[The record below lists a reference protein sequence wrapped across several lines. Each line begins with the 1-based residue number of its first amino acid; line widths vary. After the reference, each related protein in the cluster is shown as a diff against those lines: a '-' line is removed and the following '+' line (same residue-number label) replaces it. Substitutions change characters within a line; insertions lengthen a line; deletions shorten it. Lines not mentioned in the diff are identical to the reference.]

1 MGKSF
6 KKFINEKI
14 ENVKSSPS
22 GDPFAFL
29 SQDKFVRQG
38 RVIRKRGQYRT
49 AAQNLGKSVTNQ
61 TEIDAAADAIRD
73 MKDSGKMGKITTD
86 VKQAARDLKDKM
98 FTADGGKKIT
108 TVVRDTSGKTIANP
122 PITTNK
128 ITSGRTTNVGG
139 GIVTNKDLRDASKIK
154 NPKQF
159 ADTKGQT
166 QPETKPKPKQ
176 NVVKKRGPSTQY
188 RQLQNKARNILKD
201 LAKEKPTNQN
211 IRPKPKFDL
220 IGNKVDDSVR
230 SVRANLKTINKVYKP
245 NVPQGSGS
253 GIVANKG
260 GSTTVK
266 SPQYDINRKKVQSLK
281 NIKPVTPKR
290 GVIDKLVFG
299 DVDTPKPRTT
309 ISKKYVSPLKNTK
322 PQTTTIPTDGGKSG
336 VEKILRDVNKQ
347 QPNKITPGKGFSQFR
362 TDSITR
368 RGIKPTKATSI
379 LGQIAKNPAAR
390 KATKALG
397 VIGTVADAG
406 ITFAD
411 TYKKSQQKGDTKQ
424 RSIGKGLAKVA
435 GGAIGGTLGAIA
447 ASPIPIPGARVAG
460 AVGGYQYGKKLGG
473 QAFDTLTTMRG
484 RDQLKQSF
492 KNFRKKAMRPA
503 GS

>member
-1 MGKSF
+1 MRKSF

-29 SQDKFVRQG
+29 SQDKFVRKG
-38 RVIRKRGQYRT
+38 RIIRKRGQYRT
-49 AAQNLGKSVTNQ
+49 AAQNLTQGIKGQS
-61 TEIDAAADAIRD
+61 EIDAAADAIRD
-73 MKDSGKMGKITTD
+73 MKNSGKMGKITTD
-86 VKQAARDLKDKM
+86 VKQAASDLKNKM

-128 ITSGRTTNVGG
+128 ITSGQTTNVGG
-139 GIVTNKDLRDASKIK
+139 GIVTDKDLRDASKIK
-154 NPKQF
+154 NPEKF

-176 NVVKKRGPSTQY
+176 NVVKKKGPSTQY
-188 RQLQNKARNILKD
+188 RQLQNKARGILKD
-201 LAKEKPTNQN
+201 LAKEKTAGKNV
-211 IRPKPKFDL
+211 IKPKLDFDL
-220 IGNKVDDSVR
+220 TGNKIDDSVR
-230 SVRANLKTINKVYKP
+230 SVRTNRRTINKVYQP
-245 NVPQGSGS
+245 NVTRGSGS

-281 NIKPVTPKR
+281 NIKPVKR
-290 GVIDKLVFG
+290 SVVDKLMFG
-299 DVDTPKPRTT
+299 DVDKPPTTT

-424 RSIGKGLAKVA
+424 RSIGKGLSRVA
-435 GGAIGGTLGAIA
+435 GGAIGGTLGALA
-447 ASPIPIPGARVAG
+447 AAPIPIPGARVAG

-484 RDQLKQSF
+484 RDKLKQSF
-492 KNFRKKAMRPA
+492 SNFRKKAMRPA

>member
-1 MGKSF
+1 MKTFSQFESKKQNIIEKELFSDRNRSDINNILNKYFGSEKKSRETA
-6 KKFINEKI
+6 KKIVQGSGQGIN
-14 ENVKSSPS
+14 S
-22 GDPFAFL
+22 GTTNYSKNKKLDQQISQTRSRETTRGDAFRRSL
-29 SQDKFVRQG
+29 SDFDDSDAG
-38 RVIRKRGQYRT
+38 RP
-49 AAQNLGKSVTNQ
+49 
-61 TEIDAAADAIRD
+61 
-73 MKDSGKMGKITTD
+73 TTGN
-86 VKQAARDLKDKM
+86 
-98 FTADGGKKIT
+98 TAD
-108 TVVRDTSGKTIANP
+108 
-122 PITTNK
+122 
-128 ITSGRTTNVGG
+128 
-139 GIVTNKDLRDASKIK
+139 
-154 NPKQF
+154 
-159 ADTKGQT
+159 
-166 QPETKPKPKQ
+166 KPKP
-176 NVVKKRGPSTQY
+176 NTVKSQTQRMSDALDKPEVKSAIKNKRGLPTQNRLTKRGTRSYTPPSKT
-188 RQLQNKARNILKD
+188 LS
-201 LAKEKPTNQN
+201 QN
-211 IRPKPKFDL
+211 IQTKS
-220 IGNKVDDSVR
+220 IINQANKVKD
-230 SVRANLKTINKVYKP
+230 NLRTVDKKINP
-245 NVPQGSGS
+245 NVSQGSGS
-253 GIVANKG
+253 GVSASKG
-260 GSTTVK
+260 GGTTVK
-266 SPQYDINRKKVQSLK
+266 SPQYDLNRKKVQSLK

-299 DVDTPKPRTT
+299 DVDTPKPQTT

-411 TYKKSQQKGDTKQ
+411 TYKTSQQKGDTKQ

-492 KNFRKKAMRPA
+492 KNFRKKAMRPV

>member
-1 MGKSF
+1 MKTFSQFESKKQNIIEKELFSDRNRSDINNILNKYFGSEKKSRETA
-6 KKFINEKI
+6 KKIVQGSGQGIN
-14 ENVKSSPS
+14 S
-22 GDPFAFL
+22 GTTNYSKNKKLDQQISQTRSRETTRGDAFRRSL
-29 SQDKFVRQG
+29 SDFDDSDAG
-38 RVIRKRGQYRT
+38 RP
-49 AAQNLGKSVTNQ
+49 
-61 TEIDAAADAIRD
+61 
-73 MKDSGKMGKITTD
+73 TTGN
-86 VKQAARDLKDKM
+86 
-98 FTADGGKKIT
+98 TAD
-108 TVVRDTSGKTIANP
+108 
-122 PITTNK
+122 
-128 ITSGRTTNVGG
+128 
-139 GIVTNKDLRDASKIK
+139 
-154 NPKQF
+154 
-159 ADTKGQT
+159 
-166 QPETKPKPKQ
+166 KPKP
-176 NVVKKRGPSTQY
+176 NTVKSQTQRMSDALDKPEVKSAIKNKRGLPTQNRLTKRGTRSYTPPSKT
-188 RQLQNKARNILKD
+188 LS
-201 LAKEKPTNQN
+201 QN
-211 IRPKPKFDL
+211 IQTKS
-220 IGNKVDDSVR
+220 IINQANKVKD
-230 SVRANLKTINKVYKP
+230 NLRTVDKKINP
-245 NVPQGSGS
+245 NVSQGSGS
-253 GIVANKG
+253 GVSVSKG
-260 GSTTVK
+260 GGTTVK
-266 SPQYDINRKKVQSLK
+266 SPQYDLNRKKVQSLK

-299 DVDTPKPRTT
+299 DVDTPKPQTT

-411 TYKKSQQKGDTKQ
+411 TYKTSQQKGDTKQ

-492 KNFRKKAMRPA
+492 KNFRKRAMKPV
-503 GS
+503 GT

>member
-1 MGKSF
+1 MKTFSQFELKKQNIVEKQFSDRERADIFDILNKNFGSKEKS
-6 KKFINEKI
+6 KKTAKDLLQGSGQGINSGTTNYSKNKKLDQQINQRRSAETTRGDALRRSMSDIDDGDLGNPSQQKSQPNKV
-14 ENVKSSPS
+14 EPKKSQTQRMSDALDKPEVKSAIKNKRGLPTKQTSRGTRYVPPS
-22 GDPFAFL
+22 KTL
-29 SQDKFVRQG
+29 SQNIQTKSIINQANKVKDNL
-38 RVIRKRGQYRT
+38 RT
-49 AAQNLGKSVTNQ
+49 V
-61 TEIDAAADAIRD
+61 D
-73 MKDSGKMGKITTD
+73 
-86 VKQAARDLKDKM
+86 
-98 FTADGGKKIT
+98 KKI
-108 TVVRDTSGKTIANP
+108 N
-122 PITTNK
+122 
-128 ITSGRTTNVGG
+128 
-139 GIVTNKDLRDASKIK
+139 
-154 NPKQF
+154 
-159 ADTKGQT
+159 
-166 QPETKPKPKQ
+166 
-176 NVVKKRGPSTQY
+176 
-188 RQLQNKARNILKD
+188 
-201 LAKEKPTNQN
+201 
-211 IRPKPKFDL
+211 
-220 IGNKVDDSVR
+220 
-230 SVRANLKTINKVYKP
+230 P
-245 NVPQGSGS
+245 NVSQGSGS
-253 GIVANKG
+253 NVSASKG
-260 GSTTVK
+260 SGTTVK
-266 SPQYDINRKKVQSLK
+266 SPQYDINRKKLQNLK
-281 NIKPVTPKR
+281 NIKPVKR
-290 GVIDKLVFG
+290 SVVDKLVFG
-299 DVDTPKPRTT
+299 DIDTPKPQTT

-406 ITFAD
+406 LTFAD
-411 TYKKSQQKGDTKQ
+411 TYKTSQQKGDTKQ

-484 RDQLKQSF
+484 RDKLKQSF
-492 KNFRKKAMRPA
+492 SNFRKKAMRPA

>member
-1 MGKSF
+1 MKTFSQFELKKQNIVEKQFSDRERADIFDILNKNFGSKEKS
-6 KKFINEKI
+6 KKTAKDLLQGSGQGINSGTTNYSKNKKLDQQISQTRSRETTRGDAFRRSLSDFDDSDAGRPTTGNTVDKPKTNNSKSLTQRMSDALDKP
-14 ENVKSSPS
+14 EVKDAIKNKRGLPTKQTSRGTRYVPPS
-22 GDPFAFL
+22 KTL
-29 SQDKFVRQG
+29 SQNIQ
-38 RVIRKRGQYRT
+38 T
-49 AAQNLGKSVTNQ
+49 KSIINQ
-61 TEIDAAADAIRD
+61 A
-73 MKDSGKMGKITTD
+73 
-86 VKQAARDLKDKM
+86 
-98 FTADGGKKIT
+98 
-108 TVVRDTSGKTIANP
+108 
-122 PITTNK
+122 
-128 ITSGRTTNVGG
+128 
-139 GIVTNKDLRDASKIK
+139 
-154 NPKQF
+154 
-159 ADTKGQT
+159 
-166 QPETKPKPKQ
+166 
-176 NVVKKRGPSTQY
+176 
-188 RQLQNKARNILKD
+188 
-201 LAKEKPTNQN
+201 
-211 IRPKPKFDL
+211 
-220 IGNKVDDSVR
+220 NKVKD
-230 SVRANLKTINKVYKP
+230 NLKTVDKTINP
-245 NVPQGSGS
+245 NVPRGSGS
-253 GIVANKG
+253 GVSASKG
-260 GSTTVK
+260 GGTTVK

-299 DVDTPKPRTT
+299 DVDTPKPQTT

-322 PQTTTIPTDGGKSG
+322 PQTTVIPKDSGQKG
-336 VEKILRDVNKQ
+336 VEKILRDVEKT
-347 QPNKITPGKGFSQFR
+347 QPNKIRPGKGFSQFR

-397 VIGTVADAG
+397 VLGTVADAG

-411 TYKKSQQKGDTKQ
+411 TYKTSQQKGDTKQ

-492 KNFRKKAMRPA
+492 KNFRKRAMKPV
-503 GS
+503 GT

>member
-1 MGKSF
+1 MKTFSQFELKKQNIVEKQFSDRERADIFDILNKNFGSKEKS
-6 KKFINEKI
+6 KKTAKDVLQGSGQGIN
-14 ENVKSSPS
+14 S
-22 GDPFAFL
+22 GTVNYNKNKKLDKQISQTRSRETTRGDAFRRSL
-29 SQDKFVRQG
+29 SDFDDSDAG
-38 RVIRKRGQYRT
+38 RP
-49 AAQNLGKSVTNQ
+49 
-61 TEIDAAADAIRD
+61 
-73 MKDSGKMGKITTD
+73 TTGN
-86 VKQAARDLKDKM
+86 
-98 FTADGGKKIT
+98 TAD
-108 TVVRDTSGKTIANP
+108 
-122 PITTNK
+122 
-128 ITSGRTTNVGG
+128 
-139 GIVTNKDLRDASKIK
+139 
-154 NPKQF
+154 
-159 ADTKGQT
+159 
-166 QPETKPKPKQ
+166 KPKP
-176 NVVKKRGPSTQY
+176 NTVKSQTQRMSDALDKPEVKSAIKNKRGLPTQNRLTKRGTRSYTPPSKT
-188 RQLQNKARNILKD
+188 LS
-201 LAKEKPTNQN
+201 QN
-211 IRPKPKFDL
+211 IQTKS
-220 IGNKVDDSVR
+220 IINQANKVKD
-230 SVRANLKTINKVYKP
+230 NLRTVDKKINP
-245 NVPQGSGS
+245 NVSQGSGS
-253 GIVANKG
+253 GVSASKG
-260 GSTTVK
+260 GGTTVK
-266 SPQYDINRKKVQSLK
+266 SPQYDLNRKKVQSLK

-299 DVDTPKPRTT
+299 DVDTPKPQTT

-411 TYKKSQQKGDTKQ
+411 TYKTSQQKGDTKQ
-424 RSIGKGLAKVA
+424 RSIGKGLSKVA
-435 GGAIGGTLGAIA
+435 GGAIGGTLGALA

-473 QAFDTLTTMRG
+473 QAFDALTTMRG

-492 KNFRKKAMRPA
+492 KNFRNRAMKPA